1 MRGSIRV
8 IVAAASVCVA
18 LAPVSSAGAEVEHW
32 GSFGAGEQQPVPQA
46 VPGLEH
52 VVAVDAS
59 NKDAYVLEA
68 NGSVW
73 ALGNGE
79 GGELGDGS
87 TASSFTTPVRVSFG
101 AGIDIKSIG
110 EAEAEGA
117 AIDSSGQAWGWGS
130 DVNGSLCLRDEGN
143 LPTPVKLPITD
154 ATAVQGGEGHTIWLL
169 SDRTVLGCGAND
181 DGQLGDGRTKNAS
194 HPVPVTGL
202 ENIVEISAGELDSC
216 ARNMAG
222 EVFTWGGNENG
233 QLGDGG
239 TESSDVPVHVP
250 LPGPASDI
258 SCGGNLAAN
267 GHSLAIVDGEVYG
280 WGADANGQV
289 GDGQSADKLS
299 PVATGLHYS
308 RVVASGKSSLGL
320 DSSGNVW
327 AWGGGDGGALGIGAD
342 KRAVLTPV
350 LVTSGATMI
359 SATAEDAIS
368 G

>member
-1 MRGSIRV
+1 MRVSIRGV
-8 IVAAASVCVA
+8 VAAVSMCSA
-18 LAPVSSAGAEVEHW
+18 LALVPSAYAEVEHW
-32 GSFGAGEQQPVPQA
+32 GSFAGGEQQQLPQA

-68 NGSVW
+68 DGSVW

-87 TASSFTTPVRVSFG
+87 TASSFTTPVRVSFQ

-117 AIDSSGQAWGWGS
+117 AIDSTGQAWGWGS
-130 DVNGSLCLRDEGN
+130 DVNGSLCLRDEGD
-143 LPTPVKLPITD
+143 LPVPVKLPVTG

-169 SDRTVLGCGAND
+169 SDGTVLGCGANG
-181 DGQLGDGRTKNAS
+181 DGQLGDGRTKSAS
-194 HPVPVTGL
+194 RPVAVTGL

-216 ARNMAG
+216 ARNKSG

-233 QLGDGG
+233 QLGDGS
-239 TESSDVPVHVP
+239 TEGSDVPVHVP

-267 GHSLAIVDGEVYG
+267 GHSLAIVAGEVYG

-320 DSSGNVW
+320 DSAGNVW
-327 AWGGGDGGALGIGAD
+327 SWGGGDGGALGIGTD
-342 KRAVLTPV
+342 KRSVLTPV